1 MLRVYNTLTR
11 QKEKFKPRNSNR
23 VNIFVCGQT
32 TYDDAHLGHAKTY
45 VAFDVIAR
53 WLKHKGYSVFYVQNI
68 TDVNPKIDQRAK
80 ELEVSPQDLAE
91 KYTKRFLEDMKELKV
106 KQNVNLF
113 PKSSD
118 YIPEMIEQ
126 VETLLKKGYAY
137 EVEGNVY
144 FRVDQFENYT
154 KLSNQKLEELKK
166 RHRIEPDPRKQNPL
180 DFALWKKK
188 TEEWR
193 WTFESPWGEGIPGW
207 HIEDTAMTVTIFGPQ
222 YDLHGGAKELMFPH
236 HTNEIAQAEAIT
248 GKSPFVKYWLHSGV
262 FKVGGR
268 QMSKSLR
275 NFITIREVLKRHSPE
290 ATRLYLLSTH
300 YRNPIDYQGD
310 SKRVFREKIEA
321 DLDEA
326 EQNLNRLYNSLNR
339 MKELQ
344 STTRQVGKELER
356 VAQKTRIKFSRA
368 MDDDFNT
375 PKAIGVLHK
384 FAGKVNKFVDAHNR
398 VNKEAKEDVIQTF
411 RELEKILGIQQEEVT
426 SRKKRE
432 DLISLIIDIREKLRH
447 KEHYELADKIRKRL
461 KSIGIR
467 IEDTKEGTKWVEIK
481 QK

>member
-1 MLRVYNTLTR
+1 MGLRVYNTLTR
-11 QKEKFKPRNSNR
+11 QKEEFKPRDRNR
-23 VNIFVCGQT
+23 VNMFVCGQT

-45 VAFDVIAR
+45 VAFDVVTR
-53 WLKHKGYSVFYVQNI
+53 WLKHEGYSVFYVQNI
-68 TDVNPKIDQRAK
+68 TDVNPKIDQRAR
-80 ELEVSPQDLAE
+80 ELEASPQELAE

-126 VETLLKKGYAY
+126 VKTLLKKGYAY

-166 RHRIEPDPRKQNPL
+166 RHRIEPDPRKQSPL

-188 TEEWR
+188 TEDWR

-207 HIEDTAMTVTIFGPQ
+207 HIEDTAMTITIFGPQ

-248 GKSPFVKYWLHSGV
+248 GKCPFVKYWLHSGV

-290 ATRLYLLSTH
+290 AIRLYLLSTH
-300 YRNPIDYQGD
+300 YRNPIDYQGE
-310 SKRVFREKIEA
+310 SMKEFREKIEEN
-321 DLDEA
+321 LDEA
-326 EQNLNRLYNSLNR
+326 ERNLSRLYKSLNR
-339 MKELQ
+339 IKELP
-344 STTRQVGKELER
+344 TTTKKMGESLER
-356 VAQKTRIKFSRA
+356 LSQKTRNEFSQA

-375 PKAIGVLHK
+375 PKAIGILHE
-384 FAGKVNKFVDAHNR
+384 FAGQVNKFVDGYNWI
-398 VNKEAKEDVIQTF
+398 NKQAKREVIQTF
-411 RELEKILGIQQEEVT
+411 LELGEILGILQEGSNGE
-426 SRKKRE
+426 KRE
-432 DLISLIIDIREKLRH
+432 DLISLIIDIREVLRR
-447 KEHYELADKIRKRL
+447 KEHYEIADKIRKRL
-461 KSIGIR
+461 KEIGIR
-467 IEDTKEGTKWVEIK
+467 IEDTEEGPRWVEIE
-481 QK
+481 